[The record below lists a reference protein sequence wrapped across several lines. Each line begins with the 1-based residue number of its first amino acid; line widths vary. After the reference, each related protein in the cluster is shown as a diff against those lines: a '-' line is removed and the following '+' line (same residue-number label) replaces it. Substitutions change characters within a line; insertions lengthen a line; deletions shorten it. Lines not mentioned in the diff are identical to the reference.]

1 MKHTTAITLAL
12 CVLSGVAVT
21 PAADA
26 RTRPQSKSLSSERTV
41 MPPEYLQP
49 HKFDRLPK
57 MQFFSGRLQ
66 RDNFGGWRLG
76 DYELQT
82 SGTTVVTDPSGAGA
96 MLEEGREAVV
106 MGVAFGQVLSGWNV
120 RMTQPETSAGSLS
133 TEVVKRPSDVDPDV
147 GELLDGPR

>member
-1 MKHTTAITLAL
+1 MKRTTAITLAL
-12 CVLSGVAVT
+12 CVLSGMAVT

-26 RTRPQSKSLSSERTV
+26 RTRPQSKTLSSERTV

-82 SGTTVVTDPSGAGA
+82 SGTTVVTDPSGADA
-96 MLEEGREAVV
+96 LLEEGREAVV
-106 MGVAFGQVLSGWNV
+106 MGVAFGQVLAGWNV
-120 RMTQPETSAGSLS
+120 RMTNPDMSSGSS
-133 TEVVKRPSDVDPDV
+133 GTEVDKRPSDVDPDV
-147 GELLDGPR
+147 GEIIGGPR